1 MNPERQTR
9 LLITPIYTKKKGGRA
24 RRGNGVPTGHPV
36 TMKNTAPSRALRDQG
51 FTGAAPPT
59 PQK

>member
-1 MNPERQTR
+1 MT
-9 LLITPIYTKKKGGRA
+9 TPIYTKKKGGMV
-24 RRGNGVPTGHPV
+24 RRGEGMPTGHPG

-59 PQK
+59 AAK